1 MRLFATTALILLA
14 AVPAFAQDWKAD
26 YKTVKFGILS
36 GENEQDRLARWK
48 GFEAHLETTL
58 GVDVEIFTAGN
69 YDGVIQALADDQI
82 EFAYLGSS
90 AYAAAYTASE
100 GGVQPILAT
109 ESLTGATGYYSI
121 VTVRCDSGYKTID
134 DLKGKV
140 LAFAD
145 PASTSG
151 YAVPLYNLVQQG
163 YVPETFFS
171 GIPFSGS
178 HEAGV
183 QGVVNKQFDAAAPI
197 KTTKPRASIS

>member
-1 MRLFATTALILLA
+1 MDTFGYLGQGFGVALSPYNLVTALCGTLIGTVVGLLPGLGPINGVALLIPIAFALGLPPETALILLA

-69 YDGVIQALADDQI
+69 YDGVIQALAADQI

-109 ESLTGATGYYSI
+109 ESLTGA
-121 VTVRCDSGYKTID
+121 
-134 DLKGKV
+134 
-140 LAFAD
+140 
-145 PASTSG
+145 
-151 YAVPLYNLVQQG
+151 
-163 YVPETFFS
+163 
-171 GIPFSGS
+171 
-178 HEAGV
+178 
-183 QGVVNKQFDAAAPI
+183 QFVIRNPNA
-197 KTTKPRASIS
+197 KTTCGCGSSFSM